1 MGVGHTA
8 SIVRAG
14 LTTCICAGNIIIT
27 PYSGSQELFSM
38 VRGVD
43 ADKTPVPSE
52 RTKLVFFRGHCGPW
66 ENVAKRMRHAMVG
79 ALRQG
84 NSSEVDACCLGRLA
98 IVSVYGGLTV
108 GAGTRVLGEHGQAHE
123 ACQGGRTATGQVS
136 EVDAC
141 CLGRAAE
148 RSM

>member
-1 MGVGHTA
+1 MRIGHTA
-8 SIVRAG
+8 SIIRAG

-27 PYSGSQELFSM
+27 PYSGSQELFNM

-43 ADKTPVPSE
+43 ADKTPIPSE

-84 NSSEVDACCLGRLA
+84 NSSEVDACCLG
-98 IVSVYGGLTV
+98 GLPVVTV
-108 GAGTRVLGEHGQAHE
+108 HE
-123 ACQGGRTATGQVS
+123 V
-136 EVDAC
+136 
-141 CLGRAAE
+141 
-148 RSM
+148 